1 MPSKTKKTEQTAPV
15 IAQHTVADVGD
26 IMAAALISRNAANK
40 FADDLKNCVLKI
52 KPIYKQIGEIK
63 LDANGQNELWLIEG
77 VLREAKPRK
86 FDPYIT
92 PLLDEESKTYE
103 PIEYEEAVDTY
114 SVGNCINSI
123 YAAIDKYKTKKDAT
137 VARSKDPAIAQ
148 QVAAITNME
157 IE

>member
-52 KPIYKQIGEIK
+52 KPIYKQIGSIK
-63 LDANGQNELWLIEG
+63 LDAKDQNELWLIEG
-77 VLREAKPRK
+77 KLREIKPRK
-86 FDPYIT
+86 FDPDSMR
-92 PLLDEESKTYE
+92 LDDEVKTVE
-103 PIEYEEAVDTY
+103 PIEYEEAIDTY

-123 YAAIDKYKTKKDAT
+123 YEAIANYKTKKDAT

-148 QVAAITNME
+148 QVEAITNMK
-157 IE
+157 I

>member
-1 MPSKTKKTEQTAPV
+1 MPSKTKKTEQIAPV

-52 KPIYKQIGEIK
+52 KPIYKQIGSIK
-63 LDANGQNELWLIEG
+63 LDAKDQNELWLIEG
-77 VLREAKPRK
+77 KLREVKPRK
-86 FDPYIT
+86 FDPRAM
-92 PLLDEESKTYE
+92 PLDDEESTTAE
-103 PIEYEEAVDTY
+103 PIEYGEAVDTY

-148 QVAAITNME
+148 RVAAIKNMT